1 MKFFKR
7 KKENKSKQD
16 SLYVRVLHH
25 ASKYPQGFKCKDIL
39 EHSELVLEEW
49 EKKILE
55 RHFLSA
61 CQRFGWTDNTK
72 GETIFQF
79 IIGDYQKYLSETN
92 EYTLT
97 FEAEFTFIDYE
108 ELKFA
113 RENAQS
119 AKRFSWLA
127 IVLSVFAI
135 IVSALI
141 PYLIAK
147 NMTQNVLIDDNQL
160 KEIRNSTKLLDSK
173 FLEPKS

>member
-16 SLYVRVLHH
+16 SLYVRVLQH
-25 ASKYPQGFKCKDIL
+25 ASKYPKGFKCKDIL
-39 EHSELVLEEW
+39 EHAELVLEEW
-49 EKKILE
+49 EKEILG
-55 RHFLSA
+55 RHFQSA
-61 CQRFGWTDNTK
+61 CQRYVYADNTK
-72 GETIFQF
+72 GEAIFQF
-79 IIGDYQKYLSETN
+79 ILGNPQTPLLERN

-160 KEIRNSTKLLDSK
+160 KEIRNSTKLFDSK